1 MFICFM
7 VVDWLILLVFFPI
20 VLIVLIVVFVVF
32 FSFLILFSCCFSLG
46 LLLLFDAALY
56 CALRISQE
64 AILQEKQANDSL
76 YP

>member
-1 MFICFM
+1 M
-7 VVDWLILLVFFPI
+7 VVDWLILLVFFP
-20 VLIVLIVVFVVF
+20 IVLIVVFVVF

>member
-7 VVDWLILLVFFPI
+7 VVDWLILLVFFP
-20 VLIVLIVVFVVF
+20 IVLIVVFVVF

>member
-1 MFICFM
+1 M
-7 VVDWLILLVFFPI
+7 VVDWLILLVFFSYC
-20 VLIVLIVVFVVF
+20 FDCGFCGF
-32 FSFLILFSCCFSLG
+32 FSFLILFSCCFCLG
-46 LLLLFDAALY
+46 LLLLLDTALY

>member
-20 VLIVLIVVFVVF
+20 VLIVVFVVF
-32 FSFLILFSCCFSLG
+32 FSFLILFSCCFCLG
-46 LLLLFDAALY
+46 LLLLFDTALY